1 MICRQKWQPTPVL
14 LPGESLGQRSL
25 VGYSPWGCRVG
36 HDWATHTHTHT
47 HRYPG
52 NHRDEQEALQFDKGL
67 NPVFWLCVP
76 RQVSHPPTNDG
87 FPGFSGDEINAMLVL
102 ESLVHIHGY
111 LILVSYEL
119 NGEHFSRLWVI
130 WLAIH
135 LSQGVKH
142 FKKKQEGVLLNLV
155 FVVWFFLNQKFLGL
169 TRSMRAV
176 LPWKCSCFSL

>member
-47 HRYPG
+47 HTHTDILGITEMSR
-52 NHRDEQEALQFDKGL
+52 RRFSLIR
-67 NPVFWLCVP
+67 VFWLCVP

-135 LSQGVKH
+135 LSQGLKH